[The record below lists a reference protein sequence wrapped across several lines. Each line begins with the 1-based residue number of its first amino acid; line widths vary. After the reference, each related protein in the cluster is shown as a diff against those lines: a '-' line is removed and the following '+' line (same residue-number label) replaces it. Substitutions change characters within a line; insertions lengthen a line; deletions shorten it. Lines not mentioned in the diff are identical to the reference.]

1 MLREDGEDDDV
12 KDGVGGV
19 GGGVYWGVLETV
31 MRSKSCAVG
40 IGRTVVVLG

>member
-1 MLREDGEDDDV
+1 MLGEDSEEDV

-31 MRSKSCAVG
+31 MYSKFGCVETW
-40 IGRTVVVLG
+40 RTVLVLG